1 MADGS
6 DNTDDNTQD
15 ENKNNTPEGGDKN
28 NQQQENQDPPKL
40 TEEQRI
46 QALVDAAL
54 KPIKEKLNGAY
65 AERDELSRKVKDFE
79 KKDRDAELKK
89 LEEEGKV
96 KEAYEGRLAD
106 AEAAR
111 TAAESRV
118 VELTRNLELKDAL
131 GGFTFRNEKAKD
143 MAFQE
148 MVGQLVQD
156 EKTGEWMHKT
166 GVSIADAAKKFAED
180 EANAFL
186 FKSKASSGGG
196 SDTTTPT
203 DTKKAPNSVFG
214 MSQAEVLQRAREG
227 TLPRRK

>member
-1 MADGS
+1 MANGNDS
-6 DNTDDNTQD
+6 TDDHTQD
-15 ENKNNTPEGGDKN
+15 DDKLKKPEGEDKN
-28 NQQQENQDPPKL
+28 NQQDNQDPPKL

-54 KPIKEKLNGAY
+54 KPIKEKLNAAY
-65 AERDELSRKVKDFE
+65 AERDDANRKVKDFE
-79 KKDRDAELKK
+79 KRDRDAELKK

-106 AEAAR
+106 SEARTNAAEA
-111 TAAESRV
+111 RV
-118 VELTRNLELKDAL
+118 VELTRNLELKDVL
-131 GGFTFRNEKAKD
+131 SGYTFRNEKAKD

-148 MVGQLVQD
+148 LVGHLVQD

-166 GVSIADAAKKFAED
+166 GVSIAEAAKKFAED

-196 SDTTTPT
+196 SDTTPPV
-203 DTKKAPNSVFG
+203 DTKKKPNSVFG

-227 TLPRRK
+227 TLPKRR